1 MATRRGLCLH
11 CTSKRIDHRIF
22 QVNPEASTCF
32 CPLCMKEM
40 EPKEA
45 IENYNNLIKDM
56 LLKADN
62 TLFVACDPT
71 LAYQQ
76 YADTLEFEPNEAHA
90 LIGRILCLIYM
101 GKVRKSFLKE
111 AYILLENTSYKGC
124 DLTTFVNF
132 LEKINVALD
141 EYETAVNKKL
151 TFREHYYDVECLKL
165 YWTHL
170 HDIIKMKEL
179 ILSIFKSLKKNYV
192 SQQNDVFINM
202 LENNIEEKKKIL
214 ALECHTTDGK
224 GYKIAKFVDDKATII
239 ETDSTA
245 SNKFIRF
252 RLSTLNPDEKG
263 KRVIKDEVFKDYTT
277 IIKLRKASIFLWIF
291 LYLCTAACIVG
302 AILLMK
308 NQLFFIT
315 FIALAVLFFLGGS
328 GVLASSIY
336 WRIVLKKR
344 ELRID

>member
-1 MATRRGLCLH
+1 MATKKGLCLH
-11 CTSKRIDHRIF
+11 CQSKRIDHRIF

-45 IENYNNLIKDM
+45 IDNYTNLIKNM

-62 TLFVACDPT
+62 TLFVACDPS

-101 GKVRKSFLKE
+101 GKVRKSYLKE

-124 DLTTFVNF
+124 DLNTFVNF

-141 EYETAVNKKL
+141 EYDLAINKKL
-151 TFREHYYDVECLKL
+151 TFREHYYDLDCLKL

-179 ILSIFKSLKKNYV
+179 ILSIVKQLKKNYA
-192 SQQNDVFINM
+192 SQQNDEFINL
-202 LENNIEEKKKIL
+202 LEYSIDEKQKIIS
-214 ALECHTTDGK
+214 LECLTTDGK
-224 GYKIAKFVDDKATII
+224 GYKLSKFVDDKPVVS
-239 ETDSTA
+239 ETKSET

-252 RLSTLNPDEKG
+252 RLSTLNPEEKG
-263 KRVIKDEVFKDYTT
+263 KRVIQDQVFKDYTL
-277 IIKLRKASIFLWIF
+277 IIKLRKVSIFLWILLF
-291 LYLCTAACIVG
+291 VLAAASLITM
-302 AILLMK
+302 ILMK
-308 NQLFFIT
+308 DDKSFFVI
-315 FIALAVLFFLGGS
+315 FLALAIVFFLS
-328 GVLASSIY
+328 GAAVLASSLY

-344 ELRID
+344 ELRIG

>member
-11 CTSKRIDHRIF
+11 CQSKRIDHRIF

-45 IENYNNLIKDM
+45 IDNYNNLIKEM

-124 DLTTFVNF
+124 DLNTFVNF

-141 EYETAVNKKL
+141 EYDLAINKKL
-151 TFREHYYDVECLKL
+151 TFREHYYDIECLKL

-170 HDIIKMKEL
+170 NDIIKMKEL
-179 ILSIFKSLKKNYV
+179 ILSIFKQLKKNYV
-192 SQQNDVFINM
+192 SQQNDEFIDS
-202 LENNIEEKKKIL
+202 LEISINEKKNIL
-214 ALECHTTDGK
+214 SLECFTTDGK
-224 GYKIAKFVDDKATII
+224 GYKLDKFFNDHPLVI
-239 ETDSTA
+239 ETNSET

-252 RLSTLNPDEKG
+252 RLSTLNPEEKG
-263 KRVIKDEVFKDYTT
+263 KRVINDQVFKDYTL
-277 IIKLRKASIFLWIF
+277 IIKLRKASIFLWILLF
-291 LYLCTAACIVG
+291 ALSIGAIVG
-302 AILLMK
+302 LVLMRDDK
-308 NQLFFIT
+308 VFFIT
-315 FIALAVLFFLGGS
+315 LLAIAIVLFLSGA

-344 ELRID
+344 ELRIN